1 MSARCF
7 WRRRAYT
14 QVAPYDAQ
22 MTETKTAS
30 EMVHVEREGRVAWL
44 TLDRPPLNVMDIALL
59 HELGR
64 QVHRLTVE
72 CDVVVFRG
80 AGEKCFSAGVEIRDH
95 TPDRVGE
102 MLGAFHGIFRQ
113 LWRADCLS
121 IAAVHGH
128 CLGGGAELATF
139 CDFVIAGQSAQFGQ
153 PEIKLGCFP
162 PLALV
167 TYPALA
173 GLRAALDLILSGRTI
188 DAREAQQFGLI
199 TLVVAD
205 AELEGAVQKRI
216 AELNEKS
223 HLVLRMTRRAI
234 WKRAGFDFEKSLHEA
249 EELYLKELMRT
260 HDAQEGIR
268 AFTEKRVP
276 VWQGR

>member
-1 MSARCF
+1 MSEVNTA
-7 WRRRAYT
+7 T
-14 QVAPYDAQ
+14 Q
-22 MTETKTAS
+22 S
-30 EMVHVEREGRVAWL
+30 VHVRREERVAWV
-44 TLDRPPLNVMDIALL
+44 TLDRPPVNVMNLGML

-64 QVHRLTVE
+64 QVHQLTPA
-72 CDVVVFRG
+72 CDILVFQG
-80 AGEKCFSAGVEIRDH
+80 AGPKAFSAGVEVGDH

-139 CDFVIAGQSAQFGQ
+139 CDFVVAGESAKFGQ

-162 PLALV
+162 PLAMV

-173 GLRAALDLILSGRTI
+173 GPRAALDLILSGRTI
-188 DAREAQQFGLI
+188 GAREAQQLGLV
-199 TLVVAD
+199 TQVVAD
-205 AELEGAVQKRI
+205 EELEAVTHKLI
-216 AELNEKS
+216 ADLNQKS

-234 WKRAGFDFEKSLHEA
+234 WQRAGFDFEKSLHET
-249 EELYLKELMRT
+249 EELYLNELMRT
-260 HDAQEGIR
+260 HDGNEGIR
-268 AFTEKRVP
+268 AFIEKRAP

>member
-1 MSARCF
+1 MS
-7 WRRRAYT
+7 
-14 QVAPYDAQ
+14 
-22 MTETKTAS
+22 ETKTAT
-30 EMVHVEREGRVAWL
+30 EMVHVERDGRVAWL

-64 QVHRLTVE
+64 AVHKLTVE
-72 CDVVVFRG
+72 CDVIVLRG
-80 AGEKCFSAGVEIRDH
+80 RGPKGFSAGVEIRDH
-95 TPDRVGE
+95 TPDRIEE

-113 LWRADCLS
+113 LWRADCIS
-121 IAAVHGH
+121 IAAVHGL

-139 CDFVIAGQSAQFGQ
+139 CDFVIAGESAQFGQ

-173 GLRAALDLILSGRTI
+173 GPRAALDLILNGRTV
-188 DAREAQQFGLI
+188 DAREAQRMGLV
-199 TLVVAD
+199 TQVAPD
-205 AELEGAVQKRI
+205 AELEPTVQKLI
-216 AELNEKS
+216 NGLNEKS

-234 WKRAGFDFEKSLHEA
+234 WQRAGFDFEKSLHEA

-260 HDAQEGIR
+260 HDANEGIR
-268 AFTEKRVP
+268 AFIEKRAP

>member
-1 MSARCF
+1 
-7 WRRRAYT
+7 
-14 QVAPYDAQ
+14 
-22 MTETKTAS
+22 MTETKTAT
-30 EMVHVEREGRVAWL
+30 EMVHVHLDGRVAWL
-44 TLDRPPLNVMDIALL
+44 TLDRPPLNVMDIAML
-59 HELGR
+59 HELGKA
-64 QVHRLTVE
+64 VHRLTVE
-72 CDVVVFRG
+72 CDVIVLRG
-80 AGEKCFSAGVEIRDH
+80 RGPKGFSAGVEIGDH
-95 TPDRVGE
+95 TPDRVEE

-139 CDFVIAGQSAQFGQ
+139 CDFVIAGESAQIGQ

-173 GLRAALDLILSGRTI
+173 GPRAALDLILSGRTI
-188 DAREAQQFGLI
+188 GAREAQQIGLV
-199 TLVVAD
+199 TQVVPD
-205 AELEGAVQKRI
+205 AELEGTVQKLI
-216 AELNEKS
+216 GELNEKS

-234 WKRAGFDFEKSLHEA
+234 WQRAGFDFEKSLHEA

-268 AFTEKRVP
+268 AFIEKRQP

>member
-1 MSARCF
+1 
-7 WRRRAYT
+7 
-14 QVAPYDAQ
+14 
-22 MTETKTAS
+22 MTEAKPAP
-30 EMVHVEREGRVAWL
+30 EMVHVNREGRVAWL
-44 TLDRPPLNVMDIALL
+44 TLDRPPLNVMDIPML

-64 QVHRLTVE
+64 QVHHLTQA
-72 CDVVVFRG
+72 CDVIVFRG
-80 AGEKCFSAGVEIRDH
+80 RGPKGFSAGVEIRDH
-95 TPDRVGE
+95 TPDRVEE

-139 CDFVIAGQSAQFGQ
+139 CDFVIAGESARFGQ

-162 PLALV
+162 PLAMV
-167 TYPALA
+167 TYPALV
-173 GLRAALDLILSGRTI
+173 GPRAALDLILSGRTV
-188 DAREAQQFGLI
+188 DAREAQRIGLV
-199 TLVVAD
+199 TQVVPD
-205 AELEGAVQKRI
+205 NGLEGTVQKLI
-216 AELNEKS
+216 GELNEKS

-234 WKRAGFDFEKSLHEA
+234 WQRSGFDFEKSLHEA

-260 HDAQEGIR
+260 HDANEGIR
-268 AFTEKRVP
+268 AFIEKRAP